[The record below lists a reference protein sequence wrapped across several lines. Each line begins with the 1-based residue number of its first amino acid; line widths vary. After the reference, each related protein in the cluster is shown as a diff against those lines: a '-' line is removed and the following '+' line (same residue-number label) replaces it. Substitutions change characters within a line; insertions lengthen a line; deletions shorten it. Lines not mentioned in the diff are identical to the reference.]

1 MILQIYLS
9 IIFFLPPYVSEVYL
23 CLRNNKNFWNMERFI
38 KKILW
43 AALVSAVL
51 LLVACEK
58 EPVVVEPR
66 LDFENAVV
74 EAPVEGGV
82 LELPYVLEGAGESPV
97 LKAVCDEEWLA
108 FDFTE
113 QNMLRITV
121 NATDTRERR
130 TADARIIVPGH
141 ALEAEVTVEQGG
153 GELPDFTFTFHDI
166 TENIATLDII
176 PYDTEAGYITF
187 LRLADEVGNLSD
199 DELHELDVQYWID
212 SYYGMYGIE
221 EIMSLVTL
229 YGNKFNE
236 RMFSLVPDTEYCIYA
251 YGVDAQG
258 ERLTP
263 VTKAW
268 FTTETLEMS
277 DTSFEISVTKG
288 VENEKGQIPVHITYK
303 PDDNETNYLTGFT
316 VWSEGMD
323 MDALIEQQ
331 QIILND
337 FIVKNMT
344 FGAIPLEDVIA
355 HYYPAGEQSDDFTPM
370 KDYEFVVYCMCVAPC
385 GLINSEVIYK
395 TFDTFVE

>member
-1 MILQIYLS
+1 MHCLKHK
-9 IIFFLPPYVSEVYL
+9 IFV
-23 CLRNNKNFWNMERFI
+23 W
-38 KKILW
+38 
-43 AALVSAVL
+43 
-51 LLVACEK
+51 
-58 EPVVVEPR
+58 
-66 LDFENAVV
+66 
-74 EAPVEGGV
+74 GV
-82 LELPYVLEGAGESPV
+82 LAAVFAATGISSYAAVGNDADSGGDIAEE
-97 LKAVCDEEWLA
+97 KARDLWVSL
-108 FDFTE
+108 
-113 QNMLRITV
+113 
-121 NATDTRERR
+121 TRERR
-130 TADARIIVPGH
+130 FAELAEKIPLYLASLPYGAADGDGKTIDEEVLFARANLAQAYLFMEDFSRCEEELSRIGKVLPHVSDYHIGLIFHNVSAILCLKRELNYGK
-141 ALEAEVTVEQGG
+141 ALYHLNEAVDCAG
-153 GELPDFTFTFHDI
+153 
-166 TENIATLDII
+166 
-176 PYDTEAGYITF
+176 EAGYITF

-212 SYYGMYGIE
+212 SYYGMYEIE
-221 EIMSLVTL
+221 EIMPLVTL

-277 DTSFEISVTKG
+277 DTSFEISITKG
-288 VENEKGQIPVHITYK
+288 AENEKGQIPVHITYT

-331 QIILND
+331 QTILND

-355 HYYPAGEQSDDFTPM
+355 YYYPAGEQSDDFTPM
-370 KDYEFVVYCMCVAPC
+370 KDYEFVVYCMCVAHC

-395 TFDTFVE
+395 TFDTFIE

>member
-1 MILQIYLS
+1 MS
-9 IIFFLPPYVSEVYL
+9 PYVSEVYL

-38 KKILW
+38 KKNLW
-43 AALVSAVL
+43 AALVSSVL
-51 LLVACEK
+51 LPAACEK
-58 EPVVVEPR
+58 EPVAVEPR
-66 LDFENAVV
+66 LDFESAVV
-74 EAPVEGGV
+74 EAPIE
-82 LELPYVLEGAGESPV
+82 
-97 LKAVCDEEWLA
+97 
-108 FDFTE
+108 
-113 QNMLRITV
+113 
-121 NATDTRERR
+121 
-130 TADARIIVPGH
+130 
-141 ALEAEVTVEQGG
+141 GG

-166 TENIATLDII
+166 TENIVTLDII

-212 SYYGMYGIE
+212 SYYGMYEIE
-221 EIMSLVTL
+221 EIMPLVTL

-277 DTSFEISVTKG
+277 DTSFEISITKG
-288 VENEKGQIPVHITYK
+288 AENEKGQIPVHITYT

-331 QIILND
+331 QTILND

-355 HYYPAGEQSDDFTPM
+355 YYYPAGEQSDDFTPM

-395 TFDTFVE
+395 TFDTFIE